1 MPTDEEKE
9 EDAAD
14 EEEDEELEES
24 EEEADEEPEE
34 EDDED
39 ADFDVVPAAT
49 GGPSWGFWR
58 IMFAL
63 LIIAVVALAG
73 WLGWQ
78 YMAAQEQR
86 AAEIAEK
93 EADTKKALLQV
104 AQELRS
110 AQEDAAQG
118 DLDALLANLEAA
130 SKTLALAGDRA
141 IDEMRPSLDAFST
154 KLDAAKQD
162 VRQRRDRLQAQTEK
176 EAKEAEEAVSA
187 VLTSAEAI
195 LNQQYAPEDIED
207 TE

>member
-14 EEEDEELEES
+14 EEEEEELEES

-34 EDDED
+34 EDDD
-39 ADFDVVPAAT
+39 DGDFGIVPTPT
-49 GGPSWGFWR
+49 GGPAWGFWR

-63 LIIAVVALAG
+63 LIISVVAVAG

-78 YMAAQEQR
+78 YMAAQEER
-86 AAEIAEK
+86 AAEIAAR
-93 EADTKKALLQV
+93 EADTKKALMQV
-104 AQELRS
+104 AQELRT

-118 DLDALLANLEAA
+118 DLDAMLADIEAA
-130 SKTLALAGDRA
+130 SKTLALARDRA
-141 IDEMRPSLDAFST
+141 IDEMHPSLDAFST
-154 KLDAAKQD
+154 KLDAVKQD
-162 VRQRRDRLQAQTEK
+162 VRQRRDRLQAEADK
-176 EAKEAEEAVSA
+176 EAKEAQEAVAA

-195 LNQQYAPEDIED
+195 INQQYAPEDIED